1 VPYPLRPAAASPYRG
16 GMNTPGPMT
25 VPRAVAAKILG
36 IAHGTLRNWA
46 AASPPRGPRPTKTG
60 TTKQART
67 LYALEEIKVEIES
80 HRQEL
85 STV

>member
-1 VPYPLRPAAASPYRG
+1 
-16 GMNTPGPMT
+16 MNTPAPTT

-46 AASPPRGPRPTKTG
+46 ASSPPRGPRPTKTG

-67 LYALEEIKVEIES
+67 LYAVEEIQAWQRDPAGYEAKRRRRS
-80 HRQEL
+80 HRGPRA
-85 STV
+85 